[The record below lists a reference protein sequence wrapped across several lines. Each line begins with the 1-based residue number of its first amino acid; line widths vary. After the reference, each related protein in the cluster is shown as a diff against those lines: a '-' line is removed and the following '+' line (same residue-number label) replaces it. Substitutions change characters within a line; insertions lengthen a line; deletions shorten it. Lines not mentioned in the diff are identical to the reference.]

1 MRREIWEETGFT
13 VRRWRYRGLVTF
25 VSDTWDTE
33 YMHLF
38 TIQDWTGEAK
48 DCDEG
53 TLRWI
58 DRERLL
64 ELPMW
69 EGDRLFLELLGQDVP
84 FFSLK
89 LCYEG
94 EKLVYA
100 EKDGRP
106 CGGTA

>member
-106 CGGTA
+106 CGGAA